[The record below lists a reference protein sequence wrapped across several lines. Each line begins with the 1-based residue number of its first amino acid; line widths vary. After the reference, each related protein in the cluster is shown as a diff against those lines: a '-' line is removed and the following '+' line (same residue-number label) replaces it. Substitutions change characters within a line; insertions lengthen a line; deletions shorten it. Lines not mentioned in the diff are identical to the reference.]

1 VIKKD
6 VIIIGA
12 GAAGLMCAAEAGK
25 RGRSVVVLEKSDK
38 PGKKILISGGGRC
51 NFTNIYTS
59 PENFICGNPH
69 FHKSA
74 LASYTPEDFIS
85 LVNKYQIAFHEK
97 KLGQMFC
104 DKSSNEILVM
114 LLSECKKNNAELITD
129 IDVKEIRKKD
139 SFEIVSGKEIFK
151 CESLVIASGGISI
164 PKMGAT
170 DFGYRTART
179 FGIKVT
185 QTRPG
190 LAPLL
195 FGNEEKKLYSHLSGI
210 SADCI
215 ISCNK
220 VKFRENLLFTH
231 KGLSGPAILQASS
244 YLNPGDHIT
253 INLLPEIDLKNII
266 TENSNAELS
275 TVLKKYLPERYVN
288 VFTENFYKSKKVNT
302 ISAKD
307 LQNISDKLQKWN
319 FVPLGTEG
327 FDKAEVTVGG
337 IDTDE
342 LSSKTMESKKVKG
355 LYFIGEV
362 VDVTGW
368 LGGYN
373 FQWAWSSGFAAGKY
387 V

>member
-1 VIKKD
+1 MIKKD

-59 PENFICGNPH
+59 PDNFICGNPH

>member
-1 VIKKD
+1 MIKKD